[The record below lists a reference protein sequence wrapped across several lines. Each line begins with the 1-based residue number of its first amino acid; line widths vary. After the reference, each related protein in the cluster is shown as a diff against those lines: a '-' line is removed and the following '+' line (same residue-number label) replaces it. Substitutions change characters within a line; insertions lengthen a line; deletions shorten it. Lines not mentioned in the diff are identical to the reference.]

1 MKKFDIFDLSKTTI
15 VCDRGSNFL
24 KAFQHLYPI
33 TCYAHRLNNV
43 LKRSFFQHEKQPSA
57 SSSISIEKSCTSDE
71 EDNEPDISPYIP
83 SKPVKTI
90 KKSIVYTRTIEKSVM
105 KTKLIDT
112 PSAVQNLIKT
122 IVDCKSLAKF
132 VKKSGLNKE
141 IQEAGGVALHQAIA
155 IRWLSLINLLESIDT
170 SFTQLKI
177 ILHSRKQQQRLCV
190 INQHLVQQ
198 MIRLLKPF
206 QSIIKMIQSGSNPT
220 LYLVLPFTLSLRK
233 TLKSFDNF
241 LQHVNKYEGTEV
253 ADNFNAYH
261 ESECVSY
268 IRERIFELLNSMVD
282 LDVRHYSATL
292 LHPDYRSLRGCSN
305 EEKMECHNY
314 IREQLKLI
322 GKEYSNSNDLTQQQK
337 RIKTEHS
344 FILDEFKDNPNVL
357 DVDEA
362 EDDDNFDTRS
372 IEYSSP
378 AIQPDELMRYLS
390 MKIDMK
396 DYSNNILTF
405 WKLNV
410 NEIPSL
416 ARIARR
422 IHSIPATSASVE
434 RQFSIAGLTL
444 TNRRT
449 CLNPEQLDNI
459 ICIRSMTKINS

>member
-1 MKKFDIFDLSKTTI
+1 
-15 VCDRGSNFL
+15 
-24 KAFQHLYPI
+24 
-33 TCYAHRLNNV
+33 
-43 LKRSFFQHEKQPSA
+43 
-57 SSSISIEKSCTSDE
+57 
-71 EDNEPDISPYIP
+71 
-83 SKPVKTI
+83 
-90 KKSIVYTRTIEKSVM
+90 
-105 KTKLIDT
+105 
-112 PSAVQNLIKT
+112 
-122 IVDCKSLAKF
+122 
-132 VKKSGLNKE
+132 
-141 IQEAGGVALHQAIA
+141 
-155 IRWLSLINLLESIDT
+155 
-170 SFTQLKI
+170 
-177 ILHSRKQQQRLCV
+177 
-190 INQHLVQQ
+190 
-198 MIRLLKPF
+198 
-206 QSIIKMIQSGSNPT
+206 
-220 LYLVLPFTLSLRK
+220 
-233 TLKSFDNF
+233 
-241 LQHVNKYEGTEV
+241 
-253 ADNFNAYH
+253 
-261 ESECVSY
+261 
-268 IRERIFELLNSMVD
+268 
-282 LDVRHYSATL
+282 
-292 LHPDYRSLRGCSN
+292 SN
-305 EEKMECHNY
+305 EEKIDCHNY

-344 FILDEFKDNPNVL
+344 FILDEFKDNPDVL
-357 DVDEA
+357 DADEV

-378 AIQPDELMRYLS
+378 VIQPDELMRYLS